1 MARKI
6 AIANQKGGVGKT
18 TTALCLGAA
27 LQLAK
32 KKTLIVD
39 LDAQGNA
46 SAALGLI
53 IEQDVSTLKDL
64 LASRGDPEDYIVS
77 TESADIIPSNNSL
90 KDIEPELNVGEKF
103 GRLKKCLAPLDDLYD
118 FILFDCPPSFNAF
131 TKNGLVAA
139 DEYLVPVDVGYF
151 AILGLKQLLEEVERL
166 KKDLN
171 PGLRLTGVLA
181 SKFDKRTSL
190 SKQVLDTL
198 KKSFPDTFFNT
209 AIRAN
214 IDLVKAQIA
223 NQSIFAISPYCAG
236 ARDFRALAKEI
247 LNGE

>member
-1 MARKI
+1 M
-6 AIANQKGGVGKT
+6 
-18 TTALCLGAA
+18 
-27 LQLAK
+27 
-32 KKTLIVD
+32 
-39 LDAQGNA
+39 
-46 SAALGLI
+46 
-53 IEQDVSTLKDL
+53 
-64 LASRGDPEDYIVS
+64 ED
-77 TESADIIPSNNSL
+77 
-90 KDIEPELNVGEKF
+90 
-103 GRLKKCLAPLDDLYD
+103 RYD

-166 KKDLN
+166 KNDLN

-198 KKSFPDTFFNT
+198 KKGFPDAFFNT

-236 ARDFRALAKEI
+236 RQGLSRIGKGNPQWRVASASI
-247 LNGE
+247 SQNNSTP